1 MTLCAH
7 DSHERAPARVVRAM
21 LYTTMNSPV
30 GELLLVGD
38 ETAIRGLHFP
48 GDRFALAQRYR
59 SAREP
64 FATAR
69 EQLDQYFAG
78 ERTRFD
84 LPIELEG
91 PAFHRRVWEALLTIP
106 YGETRSYGQIAA
118 QIGDRSAARAVG
130 YANGRN
136 PIAIVVPC
144 HRVIGA
150 DGSLTGYGGGL
161 ECKRTLLD
169 LEAGVLSL
177 TA

>member
-1 MTLCAH
+1 MAVRSPLSSRLPLAV
-7 DSHERAPARVVRAM
+7 ALAQAGPAG
-21 LYTTMNSPV
+21 PV
-30 GELLLVGD
+30 ARGDGGLLVGD
-38 ETAIRGLHFP
+38 ETAIRGLHFR
-48 GDRFALAQRYR
+48 GDRFALERRYR

-84 LPIELEG
+84 LPLELEG

-118 QIGDRSAARAVG
+118 QIGDPSAARAVG
-130 YANGRN
+130 YADGRN

-144 HRVIGA
+144 HRVIGS

-161 ECKRTLLD
+161 ECKRALLD
-169 LEAGVLSL
+169 LEVGRSALV
-177 TA
+177 

>member
-1 MTLCAH
+1 
-7 DSHERAPARVVRAM
+7 M

-38 ETAIRGLHFP
+38 ETALRGVHFP
-48 GDRFALAQRYR
+48 NHRSPLTRDHR

-64 FATAR
+64 FGTAR
-69 EQLDQYFAG
+69 EQLEQYFAG
-78 ERTRFD
+78 DRRDF
-84 LPIELEG
+84 ELTLELDG
-91 PAFHRRVWEALLTIP
+91 PAFHKRVWEALLTIP

-118 QIGDRSAARAVG
+118 QVGDPGAARAVG
-130 YANGRN
+130 FANGRN

-161 ECKRTLLD
+161 PRKRQLLD
-169 LEAGVLSL
+169 LEAGRLAL

>member
-1 MTLCAH
+1 
-7 DSHERAPARVVRAM
+7 M

-48 GDRFALAQRYR
+48 GDRFAPAQRYR

-69 EQLDQYFAG
+69 DQLDQYFAG
-78 ERTRFD
+78 ERRDF
-84 LPIELEG
+84 ELTLALHG
-91 PAFHRRVWEALLTIP
+91 PAFHKRVWEALLTIP

-118 QIGDRSAARAVG
+118 QVGDPGAARAVG

-150 DGSLTGYGGGL
+150 DGGLTGYGGGL
-161 ECKRTLLD
+161 ARKRRLLD
-169 LEAGVLSL
+169 LESGTLAL

>member
-1 MTLCAH
+1 
-7 DSHERAPARVVRAM
+7 M
-21 LYTTMNSPV
+21 LYTTFNSPV

-38 ETAIRGLHFP
+38 ETALRGLHFP
-48 GDRFALAQRYR
+48 GDRFALAHHYR

-64 FATAR
+64 FATAC

-84 LPIELEG
+84 VPLELEG
-91 PAFHRRVWEALLTIP
+91 PAFHRRVWETLLTIP

-118 QIGDRSAARAVG
+118 QVGDAGAARAVG

-161 ECKRTLLD
+161 ERKRTLLD